1 MQKTNFKTRLL
12 ALLTAVFMVIVSIPF
27 AAFADDNAK
36 FGLNVVKGAN
46 VESIAVEGKAPWTFA
61 VGDNFDL
68 SSFGAKAAEGYL
80 LQYQFDITK
89 EETHTF
95 VTVKSEDAATF
106 KFGSEFEGAIDVTM
120 TALGYK
126 DDTPAP
132 TKVKMIVQAD
142 VKKGTMAGATDGMVV
157 GELPADWEIFDLPTV
172 TAKDGYV
179 FAGWHVDAQIGEET
193 TNIVSKDYA
202 ADAKEIKSGDF
213 AGASRILVSAVFNDA
228 PAAKLKVMVQADV
241 KKGTMAGA
249 TDGVISG
256 EVADGWTNFDVPAVT
271 AKEGYVFAGWHVDAQ
286 IGETSEVKSKDYGAE
301 TTTIDLSE
309 FAGASR
315 ILITAVFND
324 APAAKVKIMVQAD
337 VNKGTM
343 AGATDGVVSGEVPAE
358 WETFSLPAVTAKEG
372 YVFTGWHV
380 DAQIG
385 ETTEM
390 VSKDYAA
397 DAKEI
402 KISEFPGAS
411 RILISAVFEAEA
423 TNGKVIFVLQYD
435 ANKGKIDGVKAEG
448 ESTEV
453 PADAKFELP
462 VSKVSANDGF
472 YFNGWTVVAQFADKT
487 TKTVT
492 LSKDA
497 TTVNMADYK
506 GAKYVGVMPIFAE
519 QYNGDIV
526 FVLQYDKTKG
536 KIDGVKAEG
545 ESTTVPNDAKFE
557 LPTAKVSAN
566 DGYKFAGWTVLV
578 QYADQSNKTFTLG
591 ADAKLVNMA
600 DYKYAKYV
608 GVMPVFEKEQKNDNK
623 ANNTSS
629 SSSSSNKTT
638 TASNEK
644 QVVKAAAA
652 PANTTKVL
660 PKTGASNVAPLLG
673 GSLAVVALLMG
684 YGVYSLVLRKKD

>member
-1 MQKTNFKTRLL
+1 MIEECIHGKKY
-12 ALLTAVFMVIVSIPF
+12 VIYL
-27 AAFADDNAK
+27 
-36 FGLNVVKGAN
+36 G
-46 VESIAVEGKAPWTFA
+46 
-61 VGDNFDL
+61 
-68 SSFGAKAAEGYL
+68 SFG
-80 LQYQFDITK
+80 
-89 EETHTF
+89 
-95 VTVKSEDAATF
+95 
-106 KFGSEFEGAIDVTM
+106 
-120 TALGYK
+120 
-126 DDTPAP
+126 
-132 TKVKMIVQAD
+132 
-142 VKKGTMAGATDGMVV
+142 
-157 GELPADWEIFDLPTV
+157 
-172 TAKDGYV
+172 
-179 FAGWHVDAQIGEET
+179 
-193 TNIVSKDYA
+193 
-202 ADAKEIKSGDF
+202 
-213 AGASRILVSAVFNDA
+213 
-228 PAAKLKVMVQADV
+228 
-241 KKGTMAGA
+241 
-249 TDGVISG
+249 
-256 EVADGWTNFDVPAVT
+256 VPAVT

-286 IGETSEVKSKDYGAE
+286 IGDNTSDIKSKDYGAE
-301 TTTIDLSE
+301 ITTIDLSE
-309 FAGASR
+309 FTGASRILISAVFNEAPVAPSKVKVMVQAEVNKGTMAGAPDGVVAQDVPVEYLGSFGVPAVTAKEGYVFAGWHVDAQIGDNTSDIKSKDYGAEITTINLSEFTGASR
-315 ILITAVFND
+315 ILITAVFNE
-324 APAAKVKIMVQAD
+324 APVAPVTPAKVKIMVQAD

-385 ETTEM
+385 ETTDI

-402 KISEFPGAS
+402 KISAFPGAS

-453 PADAKFELP
+453 PADAKFDLP

-492 LSKDA
+492 LGKDA

-519 QYNGDIV
+519 QYNGNV
-526 FVLQYDKTKG
+526 TFVLQYDKTKG

-608 GVMPVFEKEQKNDNK
+608 GVMPVFEKEQKTES
-623 ANNTSS
+623 TSS
-629 SSSSSNKTT
+629 SNSSSSNTT
-638 TASNEK
+638 NTSASNTTNTSASQK

-660 PKTGASNVAPLLG
+660 PKTGATNAAPLIG

-684 YGVYSLVLRKKD
+684 YGVYGLVLRKKD

>member
-1 MQKTNFKTRLL
+1 MQKTTFKTRLL
-12 ALLTAVFMVIVSIPF
+12 ALLTAAFMIVMCVPF
-27 AAFADDNAK
+27 AAFADDNAQ

-46 VESIAVEGKAPWTFA
+46 VESMAFEGKAPMTFG
-61 VGDNFDL
+61 VGDSFDL

-89 EETHTF
+89 EETHTY
-95 VTVKSEDAATF
+95 VTVKSEGAATF

-132 TKVKMIVQAD
+132 TKVK
-142 VKKGTMAGATDGMVV
+142 
-157 GELPADWEIFDLPTV
+157 
-172 TAKDGYV
+172 
-179 FAGWHVDAQIGEET
+179 
-193 TNIVSKDYA
+193 
-202 ADAKEIKSGDF
+202 
-213 AGASRILVSAVFNDA
+213 
-228 PAAKLKVMVQADV
+228 VMVQADV

-249 TDGVISG
+249 PDGVVSQDVPVEYLG
-256 EVADGWTNFDVPAVT
+256 SFGVPAVT

-286 IGETSEVKSKDYGAE
+286 IGENTSDLKSKDYGAE
-301 TTTIDLSE
+301 TTNIDLSE
-309 FAGASR
+309 FTGASR
-315 ILITAVFND
+315 ILISAVFNEATV
-324 APAAKVKIMVQAD
+324 APSKVKVMVQAD
-337 VNKGTM
+337 VKKGTM
-343 AGATDGVVSGEVPAE
+343 AGVPDGVVSQDVPVE
-358 WETFSLPAVTAKEG
+358 YLGSFGVPAVTAKEG
-372 YVFTGWHV
+372 YVFAGWHV

-385 ETTEM
+385 ENTSDLK
-390 VSKDYAA
+390 SKDYGAETTNI
-397 DAKEI
+397 DL
-402 KISEFPGAS
+402 SEFTGAS

-492 LSKDA
+492 LAKDA
-497 TTVNMADYK
+497 ATVNMADYK

-519 QYNGDIV
+519 QYNGNV
-526 FVLQYDKTKG
+526 TFVLQYDKTKG

-608 GVMPVFEKEQKNDNK
+608 GVMPVFEKEQKTES
-623 ANNTSS
+623 TSAS
-629 SSSSSNKTT
+629 TSSSNKTT
-638 TASNEK
+638 TAASQQ

-660 PKTGASNVAPLLG
+660 PKTGATNAAPLIG

-684 YGVYSLVLRKKD
+684 YGVYGLVLRKKD